1 MVMLGRLP
9 VPHPF
14 LPLLFQLKR
23 DPQLTSGGNA
33 NESSGSKPVVPAAL
47 HGGFIW
53 ELAPSPIICPWLIC
67 VGNVSGSNME
77 ALWRESRIDF
87 TT

>member
-23 DPQLTSGGNA
+23 DPQLTS
-33 NESSGSKPVVPAAL
+33 KPVVPAAL

-53 ELAPSPIICPWLIC
+53 ELAPGPIICPWLIC